1 VQFDLGIAGLGL
13 LILISLAFGVLFQ
26 LAGKPGTTFDW
37 AIVGIGWFIGALI
50 ASEVVGVDIG
60 SRIVDG
66 LSLDAVVVGGG
77 IVGVPLALV
86 LRLYGDR
93 WSRHHPA
100 SI

>member
-1 VQFDLGIAGLGL
+1 M
-13 LILISLAFGVLFQ
+13 S
-26 LAGKPGTTFDW
+26 
-37 AIVGIGWFIGALI
+37 ALP
-50 ASEVVGVDIG
+50 V
-60 SRIVDG
+60 RRF
-66 LSLDAVVVGGG
+66 DAVVVGGG